1 MKLPVQRMR
10 RMRRAF
16 ATLEE
21 ELRTMAEERK
31 RFHLADQLF
40 DPTETKAFLNGG
52 RADLLHNLVKAS
64 IFDEG
69 ELENGVAGPKGLS
82 DDEIIG
88 NTFIYYLAG
97 HETTGS

>member
-21 ELRTMAEERK
+21 ELRMMAEECK
-31 RFHLADQLF
+31 RFHPADELF
-40 DPTETKAFLNGG
+40 APTETKVFLNEEQ
-52 RADLLHNLVKAS
+52 ADLLHNLVKAS

-69 ELENGVAGPKGLS
+69 ELENGIAGPKGLS
-82 DDEIIG
+82 DDMQ
-88 NTFIYYLAG
+88 NNWQYLYILPC
-97 HETTGS
+97 GS